1 MPATKDGPGLLPG
14 TRRLAEGRNFGSI
27 ATLLPSGAIQNQ
39 VIWVHTDGDRVTVNT
54 EVHRAKYRNVERD
67 DRVTLL
73 ITDATD
79 PYHYAEVRGHVTETR
94 TGPDA
99 RADIDALS
107 QKYNGTDYPAEGI
120 KSERVILYIT
130 PERQTVVDQTGT
142 HGDDE

>member
-14 TRRLAEGRNFGSI
+14 TRRLAEGRNFASI

-39 VIWVHTDGDRVTVNT
+39 VIWVHTEGDRLVVNT
-54 EVHRAKYRNVERD
+54 EVHRAKYKNVEHD
-67 DRVTLL
+67 DR
-73 ITDATD
+73 ITVLVRDETD

-99 RADIDALS
+99 RANIDAMS
-107 QKYNGTDYPAEGI
+107 QKYNGVDYPPDGI

-142 HGDDE
+142 HGDDS